1 MFILIFG
8 IVSAI
13 MSVIGIVFYFS
24 DNQTITI
31 VAAVISLLDF
41 IIQVVGGKQNSLIA
55 EIVTI
60 IIAIIVST
68 IFKLS
73 FFNTLAIFICFADS
87 LLTISGYIFPPS
99 IIKRFNKDNNTNTSP
114 SIPLDI
120 PILFNA
126 FASKF
131 GIIDFNALLK
141 SNVYPIDKSRYNAIL
156 FMNILDD
163 QALSFASFFGFRT
176 VRNMFA
182 YFKQTGNYNVKY
194 SLSVITCSN
203 KKG

>member
-73 FFNTLAIFICFADS
+73 FFNTLAIFICFAD
-87 LLTISGYIFPPS
+87 LLLIL
-99 IIKRFNKDNNTNTSP
+99 II
-114 SIPLDI
+114 
-120 PILFNA
+120 
-126 FASKF
+126 
-131 GIIDFNALLK
+131 
-141 SNVYPIDKSRYNAIL
+141 
-156 FMNILDD
+156 
-163 QALSFASFFGFRT
+163 LSF
-176 VRNMFA
+176 
-182 YFKQTGNYNVKY
+182 
-194 SLSVITCSN
+194 
-203 KKG
+203 